1 MEYQCHFDPYNRVFT
16 HISERVINPRKPG
29 EFLPVMFATP
39 DPLPE
44 LGENQTARRK
54 DDDSG
59 WELIEDF
66 RGAVYWLAD
75 GSQHQI
81 TDFGVSLPVGAL
93 SEPPEAPAAD
103 RRLTAKNNID
113 SAAGEARYRFVSSGQ
128 LIEEEYR
135 LTLQQTKE
143 WRAAGSPADA
153 VPFGM
158 QSWMDAAGITAEDAA
173 LDIEQTANG
182 WEAALLSIRQ
192 LRLAGKASVDASGD
206 TADFDAVAQVYID
219 QLKTIKP

>member
-66 RGAVYWLAD
+66 RGAVR
-75 GSQHQI
+75 SEERR
-81 TDFGVSLPVGAL
+81 VGKECRSWWSRAL
-93 SEPPEAPAAD
+93 
-103 RRLTAKNNID
+103 
-113 SAAGEARYRFVSSGQ
+113 
-128 LIEEEYR
+128 
-135 LTLQQTKE
+135 
-143 WRAAGSPADA
+143 
-153 VPFGM
+153 
-158 QSWMDAAGITAEDAA
+158 
-173 LDIEQTANG
+173 
-182 WEAALLSIRQ
+182 
-192 LRLAGKASVDASGD
+192 
-206 TADFDAVAQVYID
+206 
-219 QLKTIKP
+219 